1 MSVVPKTAGTSLRP
15 VVRALS
21 YALFAAVCLLL
32 LFGCGRKSG
41 HVPGQAF
48 YPVSANPYLQSS
60 AERDSVFSL
69 LGAVNQEPFR
79 FAFDRL
85 TRRNFTRYT
94 RIEQFDRDDF
104 LVAYEEHMVRHGASG
119 DARTFEV
126 LDVDSAGTFNYGY
139 FSRFVSET
147 MPMQDPPNL
156 AAYILPD
163 EPAYLS
169 ERNRDAYVYR
179 FLADTL
185 MWDVV
190 ARVIEIRA
198 KPKDGDGQNVRR
210 VRLYVDRGSKALIGM
225 YMERVDLAM
234 FFREE
239 SRFYVHI
246 RPSSDGSWVPYNTR
260 FETRIRVPFR
270 PAQLFRTVSTYF
282 RFDQRS

>member
-1 MSVVPKTAGTSLRP
+1 MFVVQHTAGTGSRP
-15 VVRALS
+15 VIRTLL
-21 YALFAAVCLLL
+21 YALFALGCLLL
-32 LFGCGRKSG
+32 LFGCGRQGASI
-41 HVPGQAF
+41 PGQAF
-48 YPVSANPYLQSS
+48 YAVSANPYLQNS
-60 AERDSVFSL
+60 AERDSIFSVL
-69 LGAVNQEPFR
+69 RTINQEHFR
-79 FAFDRL
+79 YAFDRL
-85 TRRNFTRYT
+85 ATRNFTRYT
-94 RIEQFDRDDF
+94 RIEQFDRDDY
-104 LVAYEEHMVRHGASG
+104 LIAYDEHVVRHGTSG
-119 DARTFEV
+119 GARTFEV
-126 LDVDSAGTFNYGY
+126 LDVDSAGDFDYGY

-147 MPMQDPPNL
+147 IPMQDPPNL

-169 ERNRDAYVYR
+169 ERNRDAYLYR

-190 ARVIEIRA
+190 AQVVEIRA

-210 VRLYVDRGSKALIGM
+210 VRFYIDRSSKALIGM
-225 YMERVDLAM
+225 HMERIDLAM

-246 RPSSDGSWVPYNTR
+246 RRSPDGSWVPYNTR

-282 RFDQRS
+282 RFEQRI